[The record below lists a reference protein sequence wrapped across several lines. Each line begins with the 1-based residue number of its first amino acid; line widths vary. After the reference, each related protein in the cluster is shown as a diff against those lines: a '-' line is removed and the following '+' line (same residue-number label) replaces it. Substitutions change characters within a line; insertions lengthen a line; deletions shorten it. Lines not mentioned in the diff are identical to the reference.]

1 MQGANLWEEVE
12 PANAKVAT
20 KFLFFLFFSFS
31 LVFLDGV
38 TKVICSISALGL
50 CDLYWTYRYDAAYA
64 FKPCTLEIKRN
75 GRFKGVYVECC
86 SSTTKNIYLQY
97 NILVMVTYQNELPPT
112 KQHDQMIKWPCEIAW
127 QTKNI
132 TSSLPEW
139 LWPPIILRWWLTLRD
154 YHP

>member
-1 MQGANLWEEVE
+1 MTIRECFKTLQGANLWKEVE

-31 LVFLDGV
+31 SVFLDGV

-86 SSTTKNIYLQY
+86 SSTTKNISP
-97 NILVMVTYQNELPPT
+97 IP
-112 KQHDQMIKWPCEIAW
+112 HSRDGD
-127 QTKNI
+127 
-132 TSSLPEW
+132 LPE
-139 LWPPIILRWWLTLRD
+139 RAST
-154 YHP
+154 HKTT